1 MASLDRRIAVIE
13 RQRPTLGWR
22 TFYTA
27 DRATFWEARDY
38 RQAIPDPDGNPPEGV
53 PTFTRDQVDELG
65 RAGWS
70 VFLVEWAEW
79 REVTA

>member
-1 MASLDRRIAVIE
+1 MASLDRRIAVLE

-27 DRATFWEARDY
+27 DRATYWEARDY
-38 RQAIPDPDGNPPEGV
+38 REALHGPDGGAPAGV
-53 PTFTRDQVDELG
+53 PTFTRDQVDEIE
-65 RAGWS
+65 RAGWR
-70 VFLVEWAEW
+70 VQLVEW